1 VGGKVIAK
9 GAKIAAPSVKAAWQH
24 VMRTNPGLKLF
35 MQKMGIKITHA
46 AEAVGSKVGRFDQAA
61 DSFLSR
67 HWTKATGRA
76 ATGEATA
83 ASGGAVSIREATA
96 QLSSKYAGKKVNPVW
111 NLSPFQRGVAIEE
124 SIGHNLTKNFPSVDR
139 LGRPVIGSFW
149 INKKVIYSIK
159 SIDLRAVT
167 YQNPAKLKSVLKKHI
182 DNIAGKKDFG
192 KSPTSRLELGKHF
205 EKIGLDLRIP
215 FKPVGDQARVLS
227 EMAQY
232 AKDQNVQFLQKIF

>member
-1 VGGKVIAK
+1 VRTTRDALGLQEIISDRNIDNATAVLEIFGVVK
-9 GAKIAAPSVKAAWQH
+9 G
-24 VMRTNPGLKLF
+24 L
-35 MQKMGIKITHA
+35 QKTARSTLSRPTPVHA
-46 AEAVGSKVGRFDQAA
+46 AASGV
-61 DSFLSR
+61 
-67 HWTKATGRA
+67 
-76 ATGEATA
+76 TGEAA
-83 ASGGAVSIREATA
+83 YISR
-96 QLSSKYAGKKVNPVW
+96 KVNTVW
-111 NLSPFQRGVAIEE
+111 DLHPFERGVAIEE

-159 SIDLRAVT
+159 SIDLRAFT

-182 DNIAGKKDFG
+182 DDIAEKDAFG
-192 KSPTSRLELGKHF
+192 KSEANRLRLGKHF

-232 AKDQNVQFLQKIF
+232 ARDQNVQFLQKIF